1 LDEIASTVAIN
12 CCYSANFLSMASG
25 GSDLRVEWAA
35 GREIFFHCPIAAS
48 MVDSPSGRHAF
59 LHGADRSSFEGIAL

>member
-1 LDEIASTVAIN
+1 MVID
-12 CCYSANFLSMASG
+12 CCHSANFSSIAIG
-25 GSDLRVEWAA
+25 GTAVSVEWTA

-59 LHGADRSSFEGIAL
+59 LRGAVRFSYEGIEP